1 MCRCVDVHMQIRE
14 CSGMPCFCSKSLV
27 SVRKWHAP
35 VRKWFVSGREWHV
48 FVPKWLVSVRKS
60 HASVRKWVAS
70 HISTCFRHGKCADW
84 TKSKVEGFFL
94 FMCLLVL
101 TLYACME
108 AHMHIC
114 SHVCMYGG
122 TSAYMLAGMHVWRH
136 IYIYARMYA
145 CMEAHMHMCP
155 HVCMYHMLGRGV
167 GCGGA
172 WGHNYST
179 VALPGKSRRL
189 STTIFHLKCIRICN
203 FWLYAFLGVRKL
215 CCVFTRLSAAGP
227 SVEWFTYDLVVG
239 TLGPKWGYENCTPP

>member
-1 MCRCVDVHMQIRE
+1 M
-14 CSGMPCFCSKSLV
+14 L
-27 SVRKWHAP
+27 
-35 VRKWFVSGREWHV
+35 
-48 FVPKWLVSVRKS
+48 
-60 HASVRKWVAS
+60 
-70 HISTCFRHGKCADW
+70 
-84 TKSKVEGFFL
+84 
-94 FMCLLVL
+94 
-101 TLYACME
+101 ACMN
-108 AHMHIC
+108 
-114 SHVCMYGG
+114 
-122 TSAYMLAGMHVWRH
+122 VWRH

-145 CMEAHMHMCP
+145 CMGAHMHICSHAWMEAHMHTCSHVCMYGGTYAYLLACMHGGTYAYMLACMDGGTYAYMLACMHVWTHICIYARMYACMETHMHMCL

-227 SVEWFTYDLVVG
+227 SVE
-239 TLGPKWGYENCTPP
+239 